1 MDALTLGRK
10 LARKRQEAGL
20 TQGDVA
26 ARMGTTQAAIS
37 KIESGRVLPSF
48 LVVDRFARALGTP
61 MEIVFGVDP
70 RPVTREERRRRVE
83 RVLGRDAFNPWDR
96 DPAPV
101 EAESLLADGL
111 TRERFESQRVTS
123 SSRG

>member
-20 TQGDVA
+20 TQADVA

-48 LVVDRFARALGTP
+48 LVMDRFARALGTP

-101 EAESLLADGL
+101 EAESLLVDGL
-111 TRERFESQRVTS
+111 TRERFESQRVAS
-123 SSRG
+123 SSRR

>member
-1 MDALTLGRK
+1 
-10 LARKRQEAGL
+10 
-20 TQGDVA
+20 
-26 ARMGTTQAAIS
+26 MGTTQAAIS

-48 LVVDRFARALGTP
+48 LVVDRFARALGTS
-61 MEIVFGVDP
+61 MEIVFGADP
-70 RPVTREERRRRVE
+70 MPATREERRRRVE

-96 DPAPV
+96 DPTPV

-123 SSRG
+123 SRRR